1 MLKEKVCV
9 VTGSGAG
16 IGRGIALEFAKA
28 GGIVIVATRSQGDGE
43 AVAKEIIE
51 NNGQAE
57 YIKLDVSQE
66 TEIISMV
73 DYVIEKYHKIDVLVN
88 NAGITEFNP
97 MAEVEQE
104 DWYRVL
110 DIDLKGVFLCSKHVS
125 AHMKKA
131 QQGSII
137 NISTNHVAS
146 TIIDSEVY
154 TAAKGG
160 VSAMTR
166 SMALSL
172 GKDNIRVN
180 AICPGFTDTPHHH
193 TWMENRKG
201 SYAEAEEAVLGLH
214 AINRICRPED
224 IAYLA
229 IYLGSDYSE
238 CMTGSNLLLDGGLSI
253 SLFKSDILEAKEE

>member
-1 MLKEKVCV
+1 MLAGKVCI

-16 IGRGIALEFAKA
+16 IGKGIALEFAKA
-28 GGIVIVATRSQGDGE
+28 GGIVLVASRSGHDGE
-43 AVAKEIIE
+43 ETVAEIIK

-57 YIKLDVSQE
+57 FIKVDVSKE
-66 TEIISMV
+66 EDIIYMV
-73 DYVIEKYHKIDVLVN
+73 DYVIGKYHKIDVLVN

-97 MAEVEQE
+97 IAEVEQA

-110 DIDLKGVFLCSKHVS
+110 DIDLKGVFLCTKHVS

-131 QQGSII
+131 RRGSII
-137 NISTNHVAS
+137 NISTNHVYS
-146 TIIDSEVY
+146 TIVDSEVY

-201 SYAEAEEAVLGLH
+201 TYAEAEEAVLGLH

-253 SLFKSDILEAKEE
+253 SLFKSDILEAKE